1 MRIVGTLP
9 HPRFRIVVYELD
21 KHLYVEFEAGP
32 MKQGYK
38 WPKAKMNSLGTVQA
52 AMDEDFLL
60 AVEERFNAMH
70 ADMKRLLDAQDQ

>member
-38 WPKAKMNSLGTVQA
+38 WPKAKMNSLSTVQA
-52 AMDEDFLL
+52 AMNEDFLL
-60 AVEERFNAMH
+60 AVEERFNAMY

>member
-38 WPKAKMNSLGTVQA
+38 WPKAKMKSLGTVQA

-60 AVEERFNAMH
+60 AVEERFNAMY

>member
-1 MRIVGTLP
+1 MRIIGTLP

-21 KHLYVEFEAGP
+21 KHLYVELEAGP

-38 WPKAKMNSLGTVQA
+38 WPKARINSLGAVQT
-52 AMDEDFLL
+52 AMNEAFLK
-60 AVEERFNAMH
+60 AVEDRFNAMY